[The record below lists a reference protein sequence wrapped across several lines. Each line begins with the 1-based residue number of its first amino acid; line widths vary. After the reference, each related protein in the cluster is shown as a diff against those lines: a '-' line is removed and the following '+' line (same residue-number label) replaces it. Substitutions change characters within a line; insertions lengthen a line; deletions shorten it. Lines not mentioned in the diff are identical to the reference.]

1 MHGEDSL
8 IDRQRL
14 VIMGKKKKFV
24 KKPTHLFIPDTQIHA
39 GVDIDHLRA
48 LGNYIVAKKP
58 DTIIHIGD
66 HADMPS
72 LSTYEK
78 KGNKY
83 FHDKSY
89 KSDVDSAVEAM
100 EALLTPLWKYNAAQR
115 RNKKTVYK
123 PRMVMTLGNHEER
136 INRAIKADPILEGT
150 ISVDDLKYKEM
161 GWEVYDYLDIIEV
174 DGIYYSHFFVNPDS
188 MMASPVG
195 GTIDTKLKALAHSF
209 SMGHQQKRQYGTRFT
224 ANGTELHGLV
234 CGSFYMHD
242 EDYLGPQKNRQYW
255 RGVVMKNEVENGMYD
270 PCFISLDYL
279 IRRWL

>member
-1 MHGEDSL
+1 MSRYEKGP
-8 IDRQRL
+8 R
-14 VIMGKKKKFV
+14 
-24 KKPTHLFIPDTQIHA
+24 HLFIPDTQVKP
-39 GVDIDHLRA
+39 GVGLDHLRA

-58 DTIIHIGD
+58 DVIIHIGD

-89 KSDVDSAVEAM
+89 QADIESAKEGMV
-100 EALLTPLWKYNAAQR
+100 ALLTPLWVYNERQRKNRKAQY
-115 RNKKTVYK
+115 T
-123 PRMVMTLGNHEER
+123 PRMVMCLGNHEER
-136 INRAIKADPILEGT
+136 INRAVAANPVLEGT
-150 ISVDDLKYKEM
+150 FSIKDLCYEEF
-161 GWEVYDYLDIIEV
+161 GWEVHDYLDIVEI
-174 DGIYYSHFFVNPDS
+174 DGIFYSHYFVNPDS
-188 MMASPVG
+188 MMATPVG
-195 GTIDTKLKALAHSF
+195 GTVDNKLKQLAHSF

-224 ANGTELHGLV
+224 ANGKELHGLV

-255 RGVVMKNEVENGMYD
+255 RGVIMCNEVNEGMYD
-270 PCFISLDYL
+270 PCFISIDYL